1 MAIDLKLLGQKLGRC
16 RSQLEVTL
24 DEVSSGTGIPVGLL
38 GNFEGGLV
46 SPTGDQ
52 LLILADYFKCDY
64 AELISR
70 EQETPLERTD
80 TLFRRFGTSFSKP
93 DRWSVREFLFLCE
106 SEDFLEAQL
115 GQKKVSSFNFTKS
128 GTYFKGHGE
137 AAAIA
142 LRRYLEYAEHAAPR
156 DIYTDLRRVGIHVF
170 RRRLENSNISGL
182 YVSHPFAG
190 DCVLVNY
197 NDDVYRQRFTAAHEA
212 AHAIFDRDE
221 EVVVSFWDVKDL
233 KEIRADTFASR
244 YLMPPVFLRR
254 IPNAQKWDRERLL
267 KWSQELRVNPAALL
281 IALSDEGMITSDEA
295 EQMKDAKVPRENKID
310 PELPESLPPRSRER
324 KEMLLERGLSTRY
337 IALCFNAYRNNL
349 VTSSRLVELL
359 LLDGD
364 EDLRELAELYGEAL
378 EYGS

>member
-24 DEVSSGTGIPVGLL
+24 DEVSLGTGIPVDLL
-38 GNFEGGLV
+38 VNFEGGLV
-46 SPTGDQ
+46 SPTGDH

-80 TLFRRFGTSFSKP
+80 TLFRRFGTAFSKP

-115 GQKKVSSFNFTKS
+115 HQKKVNAFNFTKS
-128 GTYFKGHGE
+128 GNYFKGHGE

-142 LRRYLEYAEHAAPR
+142 LRRHLEYAEHAAPR
-156 DIYTDLRRVGIHVF
+156 DIYSDLRRIGIHIF

-212 AHAIFDRDE
+212 AHAIFDREE
-221 EVVVSFWDVKDL
+221 EVVVSFWDAKDL
-233 KEIRADTFASR
+233 KEFRANTFASR
-244 YLMPPVFLRR
+244 YLMPPAFLKR
-254 IPNAQKWDRERLL
+254 IPNAQKWDRESLL

-281 IALSDEGMITSDEA
+281 IALSDEEMITRDEA
-295 EQMKDAKVPRENKID
+295 EQMKDAKVPQKLKVD
-310 PELPESLPPRSRER
+310 PELPESLAPRSRER
-324 KEMLLERGLSTRY
+324 KEKLLERGLSTRY
-337 IALCFNAYRNNL
+337 VALCFNAYRNNL

>member
-1 MAIDLKLLGQKLGRC
+1 MPIDLQLLGEKIARY
-16 RSQLEVTL
+16 RSQLELTL
-24 DEVSSGTGIPVGLL
+24 SEVSLATGIPVELL
-38 GNFEGGLV
+38 GDFESGRI

-70 EQETPLERTD
+70 DQETPLERTD
-80 TLFRRFGTSFSKP
+80 TLFRRFGTAFSKS

-115 GQKKVSSFNFTKS
+115 HQKKVSSFNFTKS
-128 GTYFKGHGE
+128 GSYFKGHGE
-137 AAAIA
+137 AAAIS
-142 LRRYLEYAEHAAPR
+142 LRHHLEYAEHAAPR
-156 DIYTDLRRVGIHVF
+156 DIYSDLRRIGIHVF

-212 AHAIFDRDE
+212 AHAIFDRED
-221 EVVVSFWDVKDL
+221 EVVVSFWNAKDL
-233 KEIRADTFASR
+233 KEIRANTFASR
-244 YLMPPVFLRR
+244 YLMPPIFLKR
-254 IPNAQKWDRERLL
+254 IPNAQKWDREGLL
-267 KWSQELRVNPAALL
+267 KWSQELRVNPSALL
-281 IALSDEGMITSDEA
+281 FALLDEGMITSDEA
-295 EQMKDAKVPRENKID
+295 EQMKDVKVPQKFKVD
-310 PELPESLPPRSRER
+310 PELPESLAPRSRER
-324 KEMLLERGLSTRY
+324 KEELLERGLSTRY
-337 IALCFNAYRNNL
+337 VGLCFNAYRNNL

-359 LLDGD
+359 LMDGD
-364 EDLRELAELYGEAL
+364 EDLRELAVLYGETL